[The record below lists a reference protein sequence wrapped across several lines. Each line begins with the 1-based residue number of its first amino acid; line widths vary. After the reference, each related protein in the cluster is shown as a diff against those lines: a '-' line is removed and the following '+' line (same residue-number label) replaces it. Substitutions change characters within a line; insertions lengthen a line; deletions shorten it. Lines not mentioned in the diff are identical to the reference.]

1 VLENELPTNAVQ
13 RIARRLLLG
22 LCAALSIGI
31 AGEAAVQLIDRPQP
45 GISWANPAPV
55 SVSGQTQ
62 ANPVVDNAALA
73 PDRMESIVQDAE
85 QKNLSAASMLPMA
98 AVDPSHSMPRRH
110 VIWMEVTAYCPCT
123 KCCGEQ
129 AAGITASGK
138 SVRHNNG
145 RFVAADTRLLPFG
158 TELSIPGYHGG
169 QAVPVLDRGGAIK
182 GNRLDVYFPTHQ
194 QALNWGRQ
202 RLPVTVIEE

>member
-1 VLENELPTNAVQ
+1 MLENGLPTNAVQ

-22 LCAALSIGI
+22 LCAALFIGI
-31 AGEAAVQLIDRPQP
+31 AGEAIVQLIDRAHA
-45 GISWANPAPV
+45 GISWASQPPA
-55 SVSGQTQ
+55 S
-62 ANPVVDNAALA
+62 AADESALTTEH
-73 PDRMESIVQDAE
+73 METIVQE
-85 QKNLSAASMLPMA
+85 VEHKNLSAVSMLPMA
-98 AVDPSHSMPRRH
+98 AIDSSNSASGRH
-110 VIWMEVTAYCPCT
+110 IIWMEVTAYCPCT

-138 SVRHNNG
+138 TVRHNDG

-194 QALNWGRQ
+194 EALNWGRQ
-202 RLPVTVIEE
+202 RLAVTVIEE

>member
-1 VLENELPTNAVQ
+1 MLENGLPTNAVQ

-22 LCAALSIGI
+22 LCAALFIGI
-31 AGEAAVQLIDRPQP
+31 AGEATVQLIDRTHA
-45 GISWANPAPV
+45 GISWAGQPPV
-55 SVSGQTQ
+55 L
-62 ANPVVDNAALA
+62 AADESTLI
-73 PDRMESIVQDAE
+73 PEHMESIVQEAE
-85 QKNLSAASMLPMA
+85 HKNLSAASMLPMA
-98 AVDPSHSMPRRH
+98 AVDSANTPRRH
-110 VIWMEVTAYCPCT
+110 IIWMEVTAYCPCT

-138 SVRHNNG
+138 TVRHNNG

-194 QALNWGRQ
+194 EALNWGRQ
-202 RLPVTVIEE
+202 RLPVTVVEE

>member
-1 VLENELPTNAVQ
+1 MLEYVLPTNAVQ
-13 RIARRLLLG
+13 RIARRVLLG
-22 LCAALSIGI
+22 ICAALSIGI
-31 AGEAAVQLIDRPQP
+31 AGEAVVQLIDRPQP
-45 GISWANPAPV
+45 GISWVNRISASKLELSPAIPLTDEAAPAPD
-55 SVSGQTQ
+55 S
-62 ANPVVDNAALA
+62 
-73 PDRMESIVQDAE
+73 EKSIIPATDA
-85 QKNLSAASMLPMA
+85 KIPSAASMLPMA
-98 AVDPSHSMPRRH
+98 AVDPTGSISRQHI
-110 VIWMEVTAYCPCT
+110 IWMEVTAYCPCT

-138 SVRHNNG
+138 SVRHNDG
-145 RFVAADTRLLPFG
+145 RFVAADTHLLPFG

-194 QALNWGRQ
+194 EALKWGRQ

>member
-1 VLENELPTNAVQ
+1 
-13 RIARRLLLG
+13 
-22 LCAALSIGI
+22 
-31 AGEAAVQLIDRPQP
+31 
-45 GISWANPAPV
+45 
-55 SVSGQTQ
+55 
-62 ANPVVDNAALA
+62 
-73 PDRMESIVQDAE
+73 
-85 QKNLSAASMLPMA
+85 
-98 AVDPSHSMPRRH
+98 
-110 VIWMEVTAYCPCT
+110 MEVTAYCPCT

-138 SVRHNNG
+138 TVRHNDG

-194 QALNWGRQ
+194 EALNWGRQ
-202 RLPVTVIEE
+202 RLAVTVIEE